1 MKKTIIMQALF
12 AIMVLNISC
21 GGKELSEYEYTKTAY
36 RRLCSEQVSILL
48 PNSCEGIYDRLVI
61 TRSDDLLFNSDRGEA
76 HLGSE
81 KVLSFYHENGKISH
95 LYVYSPVLKTR
106 SGLNCNSTAEEI
118 FEHGGQAHVS
128 ILEEYTIKCDGVF
141 FYGCKFNER
150 GDMKKRRN
158 YYNKDGD
165 QEPYTADDYILSSR
179 ATSIMIDARSR

>member
-1 MKKTIIMQALF
+1 MLNHYTRKTMKKTIIMQALF

-21 GGKELSEYEYTKTAY
+21 GGKELSEYEIH
-36 RRLCSEQVSILL
+36 ENGVSPFMLGTSIDSL

-141 FYGCKFNER
+141 FYVQIQR
-150 GDMKKRRN
+150 ARR
-158 YYNKDGD
+158 YEKAS
-165 QEPYTADDYILSSR
+165 QLLQ
-179 ATSIMIDARSR
+179 